1 MKGETRGKAVPH
13 YLKPTASSRAKQMT
27 QKKVENKAVAPLRK
41 LYVKSNDPDDSVP
54 VRPSVAKTSH
64 EVKETLQEDE
74 KRRPLYLAT
83 TAFMRTKTL
92 PTKKYV
98 KRESRLPPR
107 MMLKK
112 RTMSSSEASEEEK
125 KKLLVRGSRY
135 RHLRSVV
142 GGTQA
147 EGGREE
153 RRRGE
158 EGDARD
164 QFGVSFISHGIEASP
179 CVAIKK
185 ASTNPPTK
193 ILTFVTSRR
202 GGDASTSSDEELD
215 RELLAFSHKDNPC
228 PCERE

>member
-13 YLKPTASSRAKQMT
+13 YLKPTASSRAKEVT
-27 QKKVENKAVAPLRK
+27 LKKEEKAVAPLRK

-83 TAFMRTKTL
+83 TASMRTKTL

-125 KKLLVRGSRY
+125 KNFWS
-135 RHLRSVV
+135 
-142 GGTQA
+142 
-147 EGGREE
+147 
-153 RRRGE
+153 GE
-158 EGDARD
+158 VDIVIS
-164 QFGVSFISHGIEASP
+164 GVSSEALKQKEEEKVTHVIS
-179 CVAIKK
+179 C
-185 ASTNPPTK
+185 
-193 ILTFVTSRR
+193 ILRF
-202 GGDASTSSDEELD
+202 
-215 RELLAFSHKDNPC
+215 
-228 PCERE
+228 

>member
-1 MKGETRGKAVPH
+1 
-13 YLKPTASSRAKQMT
+13 MT

-83 TAFMRTKTL
+83 TASMRTKTL

-107 MMLKK
+107 MVLRK

-125 KKLLVRGSRY
+125 KISSGPGKSISSSPERVSSEALKQKEEEKRGK
-135 RHLRSVV
+135 
-142 GGTQA
+142 
-147 EGGREE
+147 EE
-153 RRRGE
+153 K
-158 EGDARD
+158 
-164 QFGVSFISHGIEASP
+164 
-179 CVAIKK
+179 KK
-185 ASTNPPTK
+185 ATPV
-193 ILTFVTSRR
+193 I
-202 GGDASTSSDEELD
+202 SSLYRSFFME
-215 RELLAFSHKDNPC
+215 
-228 PCERE
+228 